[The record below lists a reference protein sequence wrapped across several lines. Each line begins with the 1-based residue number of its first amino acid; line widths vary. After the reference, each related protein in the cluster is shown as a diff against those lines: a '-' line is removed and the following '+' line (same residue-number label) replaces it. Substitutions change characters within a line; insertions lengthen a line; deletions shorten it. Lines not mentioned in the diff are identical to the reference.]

1 MLSFRAQSRQAA
13 SRHAESG
20 QASVETVAMVP
31 LVLLAAA
38 IAWQLVLT
46 GHTLWLCANAARAA
60 ARADLV
66 GESPARAAR
75 SALPGSLE
83 GDLSVTRQG
92 DDQIRV
98 RVRMPLLLH
107 SLRTQVHLAATASL
121 GSRR

>member
-1 MLSFRAQSRQAA
+1 MSHTCS
-13 SRHAESG
+13 ESG

-38 IAWQLVLT
+38 VAWQLVLT

-75 SALPGSLE
+75 SALPRSLE
-83 GDLSVTRQG
+83 RDLSVTRLDQG
-92 DDQIRV
+92 GIRV
-98 RVRMPLLLH
+98 EVRLPLLLRRWK
-107 SLRTQVHLAATASL
+107 SPIEIAAASSL
-121 GSRR
+121 GGG